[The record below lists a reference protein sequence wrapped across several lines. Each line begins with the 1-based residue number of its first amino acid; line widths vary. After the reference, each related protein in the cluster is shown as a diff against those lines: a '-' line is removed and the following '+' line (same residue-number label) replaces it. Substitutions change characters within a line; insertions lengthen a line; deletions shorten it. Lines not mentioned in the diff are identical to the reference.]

1 MMFTLCTE
9 NREAVEESPRRW
21 RNGSGE
27 KRNGVSRS
35 KTQYMSVNER
45 ETKKRV
51 QAGCSGWR

>member
-1 MMFTLCTE
+1 MFTLCTE

-21 RNGSGE
+21 RYGSGE
-27 KRNGVSRS
+27 KRNDVSRS